1 MKRLEGTDMLFVR
14 PSKLSDLDQ
23 IERMARSGGPVLHSL
38 PPDRQRLQHR
48 VNDSLN
54 SLRSEVECPGEESY
68 LFVLEDSASGRLYG
82 TAGIMA
88 MAGFSEPFYAFR
100 NEVLVHASREL
111 KVNHRVHAL
120 MMSHE
125 LTGRTRLTG
134 FYFDEAALGNALLA
148 PQLLS
153 RSRMLFIAEHR
164 ERFSNEIFSVLP
176 GVADEEGRSPFWDG
190 VGYKFFRRDFTQMEL
205 ASGGRSR
212 TFIAEMMQV
221 DPLYVPLLS
230 EEAQRVMGEPHVGA
244 RLNYR
249 CHLAEGLEPDKF
261 VDLFD
266 AGPVLTAPLEVCQS
280 VRHSQVHSAL
290 RGQVS
295 GPTAPYLVS
304 NTLTGDFRCTVA
316 ELSARL
322 ETEIVLPQEVAD
334 VLEIADGDEVRCV
347 PLQVEGARA

>member
-1 MKRLEGTDMLFVR
+1 MLFVR

-23 IERMARSGGPVLHSL
+23 IERMASSGGPVRHSL
-38 PPDRQRLQHR
+38 PPDRQRLQQR
-48 VNDSLN
+48 VHDSLN
-54 SLRSEVECPGEESY
+54 SLRTEVETPGEESY
-68 LFVLEDSASGRLYG
+68 LFVLEDSASGRLCG

-120 MMSHE
+120 AVSHE

-134 FYFDEAALGNALLA
+134 FYFDEAALGSGMLA

-153 RSRMLFIAEHR
+153 RARMLFIAQHR
-164 ERFSNEIFSVLP
+164 ERFSNDIFSVLP
-176 GVADEEGRSPFWDG
+176 GVADEAGRSPFWEN

-205 ASGGRSR
+205 ESGGRSR

-244 RLNYR
+244 RLNYQ

-266 AGPVLTAPLEVCQS
+266 AGPVLTAALDVCQS
-280 VRHSQVHSAL
+280 VRHSRLHTAL
-290 RGQVS
+290 RGEVS
-295 GPTAPYLVS
+295 GPTVPYLVS
-304 NTLTGDFRCTVA
+304 NTQSDDFRCALVD
-316 ELSARL
+316 LPARL
-322 ETEIVLPQEVAD
+322 APEILLPQEVAD

-347 PLQVEGARA
+347 PLQAEGVRP